1 MADLEEQLASVMNNP
16 AMMEQIMAL
25 AKSMEQP
32 QDPNPS
38 TKNEGFTLPEID
50 PTMLQKLTGFAKN
63 TGIDHNQR
71 ALLQAL
77 RPYISNYRVQRLER
91 AMKAAKMA
99 GFATNL
105 LGR

>member
-1 MADLEEQLASVMNNP
+1 MADLEQQIASVMNNP
-16 AMMEQIMAL
+16 EMMEQIMAM
-25 AKSMEQP
+25 AKNMGQTQTESAP
-32 QDPNPS
+32 QES
-38 TKNEGFTLPEID
+38 SIFGGID
-50 PTMLQKLTGFAKN
+50 PAMLQKLTGFAQKS
-63 TGIDHNQR
+63 GIDGNQQ

-77 RPYISNYRVQRLER
+77 RPYISQSRVQRLER

>member
-1 MADLEEQLASVMNNP
+1 MADLEQQIASVMNNP

-25 AKSMEQP
+25 AKNMEQP
-32 QDPNPS
+32 QETSAPPS
-38 TKNEGFTLPEID
+38 TEGFSLPEFD
-50 PTMLQKLTGFAKN
+50 PAMLQKLTGFAKN
-63 TGIDHNQR
+63 SGIDANQK

-77 RPYISNYRVQRLER
+77 RPYISSYRVQKLER
-91 AMKAAKMA
+91 AMRAAKMA